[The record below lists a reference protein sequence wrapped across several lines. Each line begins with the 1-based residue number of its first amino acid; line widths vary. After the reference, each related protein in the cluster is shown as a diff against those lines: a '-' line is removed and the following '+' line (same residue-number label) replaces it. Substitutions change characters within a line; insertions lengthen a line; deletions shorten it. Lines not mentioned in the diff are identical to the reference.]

1 MPETKKA
8 AAEPVKKTAEPVK
21 KPEPAKKAEPAKRP
35 VKKAAVQLDKTD
47 SVKKALWDSMDKT
60 KAKKI
65 EGDVAVQI
73 FADGLDSFYIAV
85 KGGVPEIER
94 YFYNNNN
101 GTVNTTEKELL
112 KIALGGYDV
121 LAAVRAGNINFD
133 GNLSVFIKLI
143 DLF

>member
-1 MPETKKA
+1 MPDTKKSA
-8 AAEPVKKTAEPVK
+8 AAPAKKPEAAKKTAEPAK
-21 KPEPAKKAEPAKRP
+21 KPAKKP
-35 VKKAAVQLDKTD
+35 VVVQLDKTD
-47 SVKKALWDSMDKT
+47 TVKKVLWDKIDKI

-65 EGDVAVQI
+65 EGDVAVQV

-101 GTVNTTEKELL
+101 GTVNTSEKELL

-121 LAAVRAGNINFD
+121 LAAVRTGAINFD
-133 GNLSVFIKLI
+133 GNLSVFIKIL